1 MFLTGKMKIAVL
13 VFAVCAASI
22 YVFFTYRDFI
32 YLWNGARGIDLSHHQ
47 GEIDWSKLSSS
58 DISFAYIKATEGG
71 NFVDPYFKKNW
82 QAAKEAGLI
91 VGAYHFFRIC
101 KPGAIQADNFLAT
114 VPSDPGQLPPVIDVE
129 HEGPCNTVD
138 IPADIE
144 QQIITMA
151 HHLEAKAG
159 CKPIIYASSTYEAN
173 LISAMDHDQTY
184 WVPSLSWPPSF
195 QNRNWIFWQYTA
207 TGRLKGINAD
217 IDLNVFRGSRQDLAT
232 YLEGHPCFKGA

>member
-1 MFLTGKMKIAVL
+1 MFLVGKMKILILAFTVFLVL
-13 VFAVCAASI
+13 G
-22 YVFFTYRDFI
+22 YVGFTYRDFI
-32 YLWNGARGIDLSHHQ
+32 YLWKGARGIDLSHHQ
-47 GEIDWSKLSSS
+47 GEIDWSKLASS

-71 NFVDPYFKKNW
+71 NFVDPHFKRNW

-114 VPSDPGQLPPVIDVE
+114 LPSDPGQLPPVIDVE
-129 HEGPCNTVD
+129 HEGPCNSAD
-138 IPADIE
+138 IPADIG

-151 HHLEAKAG
+151 QRIEAKVG
-159 CKPIIYASSTYEAN
+159 CKPIIYASTTYEAN

-207 TGRLKGINAD
+207 TGKLNGIKAD
-217 IDLNVFRGSRQDLAT
+217 VDLNVFRGTRQGLAS
-232 YLEGHPCFKGA
+232 YIEQHPCFRV